1 MVTDDWRS
9 RLKDGN
15 ELRTYNSKTRGH
27 STSLEKTGDQPF
39 VDITASDQSQSRD
52 SDQVSDDFPDVNFS
66 KGTECS
72 NGHVFRNNSGAE
84 HLSVDG
90 RMMNIRVMYIRVM
103 YIRVM
108 YIRVMLHHW
117 KMQMEK
123 MHYRQSR

>member
-52 SDQVSDDFPDVNFS
+52 SDQVSDDFFMSISQKALNVAMAMCLE
-66 KGTECS
+66 TTRE
-72 NGHVFRNNSGAE
+72 
-84 HLSVDG
+84 L
-90 RMMNIRVMYIRVM
+90 NI
-103 YIRVM
+103 
-108 YIRVMLHHW
+108 
-117 KMQMEK
+117 
-123 MHYRQSR
+123 